1 MINYISLDEYKKN
14 KNYKKLSKPQIDYL
28 NKYCKRDDMNELMIP
43 NYLGKLD
50 NRRKPKTQSAIY
62 KSILEAIN
70 NNIHVSAMLFE
81 ITELVFLTFLK
92 RLVSVDLII
101 LVSRKY
107 PNFSESYVVT
117 EKTEKFIKENDK
129 IIKKTLQEIFEN
141 IVAKTA
147 AQTIKNTIG

>member
-28 NKYCKRDDMNELMIP
+28 NKYCKRDGMNELMIP
-43 NYLGKLD
+43 NFLGKLD
-50 NRRKPKTQSAIY
+50 NRRKPKKQSTII
-62 KSILEAIN
+62 KSILDAIN
-70 NNIHVSAMLFE
+70 KNIHVSAMLFE
-81 ITELVFLTFLK
+81 ITELQFSAFLN
-92 RLVSVDLII
+92 RLVSVDLLI

-129 IIKKTLQEIFEN
+129 FIEICEN
-141 IVAKTA
+141 IVAKTMA
-147 AQTIKNTIG
+147 ETLKNTIG